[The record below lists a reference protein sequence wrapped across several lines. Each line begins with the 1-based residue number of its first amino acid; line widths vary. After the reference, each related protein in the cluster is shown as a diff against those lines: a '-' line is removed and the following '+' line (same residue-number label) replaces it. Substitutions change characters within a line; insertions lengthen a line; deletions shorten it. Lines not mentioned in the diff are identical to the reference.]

1 MNTLL
6 SSVLAGQRI
15 AIFGGSSGI
24 GLALASILGQA
35 RAHVTIIARTASSLE
50 SGMERLQEQ
59 AAGKVIDA
67 RDEDAVADFFAT
79 HEGFDHVIS
88 TVGIP
93 SRPVKILETRRED
106 VEDHFQL
113 KYWGQFFVMKHAAK
127 KLRPGGSLILTT
139 GISPARPVVGYACH
153 GAISAALESLVR
165 TLALELA
172 PLRVNAVCPGVI
184 ETEKLFAEL
193 PAEAHISRVRSESV
207 PTNRLGLPED
217 AAHTYLFALTN
228 PHLTGQILVVDG
240 GSSLR

>member
-1 MNTLL
+1 MNHLIAPLL
-6 SSVLAGQRI
+6 AEKRI

-24 GLALASILGQA
+24 GLALAAQLDEAGA
-35 RAHVTIIARTASSLE
+35 LVTIIARTASSLDE
-50 SGMERLQEQ
+50 ALKRLGEK
-59 AAGKVIDA
+59 AVGKVLDA
-67 RDEDAVADFFAT
+67 RDEQAVADFFAAY
-79 HEGFDHVIS
+79 EGFDHVIS

-93 SRPVKILETRRED
+93 SRPVTILETRRED

-139 GISPARPVVGYACH
+139 GISPARPVVGYASH

-172 PLRVNAVCPGVI
+172 PLRVNAICPGVI

-193 PAEAHISRVRSESV
+193 PAEAHISRVHSENV
-207 PTNRLGLPED
+207 PTNRLGRPED

-240 GSSLR
+240 GTSLR